1 MVAKISD
8 IADAQGGLV
17 LSRKEARTPSEDV
30 YKYKRLTL
38 RSLGEDGFI
47 KNENLED
54 FFSDEALNR
63 ALFTATGDVVIRLFS
78 PMCPTLVDDGGE
90 GLLVPS
96 QLAVLKV
103 KDSSRVLP
111 EYLRL
116 YLSQREIQEQV
127 LKIESGTAQRTV
139 KIGTIMD
146 LTIVVPD
153 IKTQLQAVQIDELS
167 RNREHMYRE
176 LIAQER
182 LLTESIIEDI
192 IGGSMR

>member
-1 MVAKISD
+1 MVVKISD

-17 LSRKEARTPSEDV
+17 LSRKEARTSSAIV

-54 FFSDEALNR
+54 FFSNKVLNH
-63 ALFTATGDVVIRLFS
+63 ALFTTPGDVVIRLFS
-78 PMCPTLVDDGGE
+78 PMCPTLVDNGGK
-90 GLLVPS
+90 GLLLPS

-103 KDSSRVLP
+103 KDRSKVLP

-116 YLSQREIQEQV
+116 CLSQRKIQEQV
-127 LKIESGTAQRTV
+127 AKIESGTAQRTV

-146 LTIVVPD
+146 LTIIVPD
-153 IKTQLQAVQIDELS
+153 IETQLQAVQIDVLS
-167 RNREHMYRE
+167 RNREHMYRD

>member
-1 MVAKISD
+1 MVVKISD

-17 LSRKEARTPSEDV
+17 LSRKEARTSSAV
-30 YKYKRLTL
+30 AYKYKRLTL

-54 FFSDEALNR
+54 FFSNKVLNH
-63 ALFTATGDVVIRLFS
+63 ALFTTLGDVVIRLFS
-78 PMCPTLVDDGGE
+78 PLCPTLIDTGGE
-90 GLLVPS
+90 GLLLPS

-103 KDSSRVLP
+103 KDRSKVLP

-116 YLSQREIQEQV
+116 CLSQREIQEQV

-153 IKTQLQAVQIDELS
+153 IKTQLRAVQIDMLS
-167 RNREHMYRE
+167 RNREHMYHD

-182 LLTESIIEDI
+182 LLTESIIKDI